1 LKQQNEAGPIKS
13 PGQSKNTTLYLL
25 LEASMHKLLAN
36 RYIIPIILS
45 ALFVFIQQPVSATT
59 EQGEAPQKTK
69 EKNMEDGLYA
79 KISTPKGDI
88 LLNLYY
94 DKAPLTVINFVG
106 LAEGTVIYGGAEK
119 PTGIRFYDGLKFHRV
134 IKDFMIQGGCPLGT
148 GTGGPGYTFA
158 DEFDPELRFTGP
170 GVLAMANAGPGTNG
184 SQFFITHVATP
195 PLNGK
200 HTIFGHVVEGQD
212 VVDSIAQNDA
222 IKSVEIIRVGEK
234 AENFKTDQE
243 AFDQKQGKLSKNQGN
258 AEADEKKK
266 VIKMIK
272 QKWPGVHFSNSGLY
286 WVVNQEGTGDKP
298 AQGTMISAH
307 YAGRLLSN
315 NQKFDSS
322 YDRGEPLQF
331 EVGVGRVIKGWDQ
344 ALSNMRKGEKRT
356 LIIPPELAYGSRGAG
371 GVIPPD
377 AWLVFDVELVDF

>member
-1 LKQQNEAGPIKS
+1 MKKILGAAPYQVA
-13 PGQSKNTTLYLL
+13 PGGDIMAK
-25 LEASMHKLLAN
+25 
-36 RYIIPIILS
+36 RFIIPVILS
-45 ALFVFIQQPVSATT
+45 ALCIFIQQPVAAIT
-59 EQGEAPQKTK
+59 EQEDIPQEHK
-69 EKNMEDGLYA
+69 EEKKMHDGLYA
-79 KISTPKGDI
+79 KIHTAKGDI

-106 LAEGTVIYGGAEK
+106 LAEGTLTYGGAEK

-195 PLNGK
+195 HLNGK
-200 HTIFGHVVEGQD
+200 HTIFGHVEEGQD
-212 VVDSIAQNDA
+212 VVDSITQNDE
-222 IKSVEIIRVGEK
+222 IKSIEIIRVGEE

-243 AFDQKQGKLSKNQGN
+243 AFEYRQANLNTTQEKSAAKEK
-258 AEADEKKK
+258 EATIRMIKKK
-266 VIKMIK
+266 
-272 QKWPGVHFSNSGLY
+272 WPDYHFSHSGLY
-286 WVVNQEGTGDKP
+286 WVVNKEGTGNKP
-298 AQGTMISAH
+298 APGTMISVH
-307 YAGRLLSN
+307 YTGRLLSN
-315 NQKFDSS
+315 DKKFDSS
-322 YDRGEPLQF
+322 YDRGEPIQF
-331 EVGVGRVIKGWDQ
+331 AVGTGRVIKGWDQ
-344 ALSNMRKGEKRT
+344 ALANMRKGEKRT
-356 LIIPPELAYGSRGAG
+356 LIIPPDLAYGSRGAG